1 MTLCPLAIVAGC
13 KNCPVVSIC
22 LLKSVVGD
30 SGKHK
35 SKNESKNNVND
46 TEKND

>member
-22 LLKSVVGD
+22 LLKSVIGD
-30 SGKHK
+30 AGKNK
-35 SKNESKNNVND
+35 SNNKAQNDVNEL
-46 TEKND
+46 EKKD